1 MRKLFRILTVP
12 LVAVL
17 VACGGGGGDAG
28 TPSGGGGTGA
38 AVTGTVTVQSYNR
51 TAGNEV
57 AVSSFA
63 SSDLTAYAKA
73 TVKDKSGNAL
83 ANTIVTFSENGSGLL
98 AFLPESATALT
109 NSAGIATID
118 IRAAALTSL
127 GATQLVATAAVTD
140 KAGAQVTLTGT
151 QNLSISGAVI
161 QDPQAAASAIGFKSA
176 MPSDRSIVIAGAGG
190 NGRSET
196 ALLTFTVV
204 DSSGSPLK
212 GVAVDFSAVPAGSV
226 ALNTP
231 TGTSDSSGEVTATV
245 NSKSQPTSVII
256 NATVRGRNI
265 STQSDTLTVTTGVA
279 TLRGFDLSA
288 SKFNMDSDLSGDSS
302 TLTVMIVDGNGN
314 PVADGVPVVA
324 QTDFGGV
331 GASSRGG
338 CTTINGICTVEYRV
352 QNPRPP
358 DGTPATV
365 VFSTQT
371 GQGTLISDTLQLWV
385 TSAGGLN
392 LYDAGAAGTPVQS
405 LSLALNDATA
415 CKFGSVNLFLGTPAG
430 FAAPAGTT
438 VEVRSL
444 NDLAT
449 PTVVSGSPTLD
460 RASARTQLNLS
471 ATGKTGSAGGS
482 DRWIFTITT
491 GPSKTVR
498 TVELPVTVP
507 ACPKAP

>member
-1 MRKLFRILTVP
+1 MRKLFKVLTVP

-38 AVTGTVTVQSYNR
+38 AVTGTVTVQAYNR
-51 TAGNEV
+51 SAENEV
-57 AVSSFA
+57 AVNSFA
-63 SSDLTAYAKA
+63 SSDLTTYVKA

-83 ANTIVTFSENGSGLL
+83 ANTIVKFSETGSGLL
-98 AFLPESATALT
+98 SFLPESATALT
-109 NSAGIATID
+109 NSVGVATID
-118 IRAAALTSL
+118 IRAATLASL

-140 KAGAQVTLTGT
+140 KAGAEVTLKGT

-161 QDPQAAASAIGFKSA
+161 QDPQAAASAIGFKNA

-265 STQSDTLTVTTGVA
+265 STQSDTLTVTTSVA
-279 TLRGFDLSA
+279 TQRGFDLSA
-288 SKFNMDSDLSGDSS
+288 SKFNMDADLSGDSS

-338 CTTINGICTVEYRV
+338 CTTVNGVCSVEYRV
-352 QNPRPP
+352 QNPRPA

-385 TSAGGLN
+385 TSVGQLN
-392 LYDAGAAGTPVQS
+392 LYDEKDPATPLKE
-405 LSLALNDATA
+405 LSLAVSDAAA
-415 CKFGSVNLFLGTPAG
+415 CKFEGKSLLIGTPKG

-438 VEVRSL
+438 VSVRSL

-460 RASARTQLNLS
+460 RASGRTALTLS
-471 ATGKTGSAGGS
+471 AAGKSGSVAGT
-482 DRWIFTITT
+482 DRWIFTLTA
-491 GPSKTVR
+491 GPSKTVQ
-498 TVELPVTVP
+498 TVGLDVKVP